1 MTGIYPQIIMGGIRM
16 KNKFRVMA
24 LALTAMIAALSMTA
38 CGDSDKS
45 SSTASSSS
53 KAESSEAESSQEA
66 GAVSAE
72 EPADDGGEDLGFT
85 EVEIFSGVEKEF
97 LNLNAVYF
105 QPVDMTGGYKAED
118 YDCHLELDVSALQNG
133 FGYGTGDW
141 VPYLTV
147 NYEVTKNDSGAKI
160 SEGTFM
166 PMAASDGPHYG
177 ANIKMDGDGLYTV
190 KFTVKFPDSS
200 TYLIHT
206 DNTGPEAHEFPA
218 AIEYTYDQWQFTN
231 GAWAE

>member
-1 MTGIYPQIIMGGIRM
+1 M
-16 KNKFRVMA
+16 KKFVKI
-24 LALTAMIAALSMTA
+24 LAAAICSAVIAASFAA
-38 CGDSDKS
+38 CSGNE
-45 SSTASSSS
+45 SSSS
-53 KAESSEAESSQEA
+53 KAKEEAKTVSAAETKKE
-66 GAVSAE
+66 SAE
-72 EPADDGGEDLGFT
+72 EKADEPDLGFT
-85 EVEIFSGVEKEF
+85 EVPIFEDIEKEF
-97 LNLNAVYF
+97 LNLTAVYF
-105 QPVDMTGGYKAED
+105 QAVDMTGGYKAED
-118 YDCHLELDVSALQNG
+118 YDCHLELDVKALKNG
-133 FGYGTGDW
+133 LGYGTGDW

-147 NYEVTKNDSGAKI
+147 NYEVTKNDTKAKV

-206 DNTGPEAHEFPA
+206 DETGPEAHAFPN
-218 AIEYTYDQWQFTN
+218 AIEYTYDKWQFTK

>member
-1 MTGIYPQIIMGGIRM
+1 M
-16 KNKFRVMA
+16 KKLVKI
-24 LALTAMIAALSMTA
+24 LAAALCTA
-38 CGDSDKS
+38 LVAASLAACNGNN
-45 SSTASSSS
+45 SSSS
-53 KAESSEAESSQEA
+53 KTNEASKTASAADTKTEST
-66 GAVSAE
+66 E
-72 EPADDGGEDLGFT
+72 EKKDDGADEPDLGFT
-85 EVEIFSGVEKEF
+85 EVPIFEDVEKEF
-97 LNLNAVYF
+97 LNLTAVYF
-105 QPVDMTGGYKAED
+105 QAVDMTGGYKAED
-118 YDCHLELDVSALQNG
+118 YDCHLELDVKALKNG
-133 FGYGTGDW
+133 LGYGTGDW

-147 NYEVTKNDSGAKI
+147 NYEVTKNDTKAKV

-206 DNTGPEAHEFPA
+206 DETGPESHSFPN
-218 AIEYTYDQWQFTN
+218 AIEYTYDKWQFTK

>member
-1 MTGIYPQIIMGGIRM
+1 M
-16 KNKFRVMA
+16 KKFVKI
-24 LALTAMIAALSMTA
+24 LAAAICSAVIAASFAA
-38 CGDSDKS
+38 CSGNE
-45 SSTASSSS
+45 SSSS
-53 KAESSEAESSQEA
+53 KAKEEAKTVSAAETKKE
-66 GAVSAE
+66 SAE
-72 EPADDGGEDLGFT
+72 EKADEPDLGFT
-85 EVEIFSGVEKEF
+85 EVPIFEDVEKEF
-97 LNLNAVYF
+97 LNLTAVYF
-105 QPVDMTGGYKAED
+105 QAVDMTGGYKAED
-118 YDCHLELDVSALQNG
+118 YDCHLELDVKALKNG
-133 FGYGTGDW
+133 LGYGTGDW

-147 NYEVTKNDSGAKI
+147 NYEVTKNDTKAKV

-206 DNTGPEAHEFPA
+206 DETGPETHAFPN
-218 AIEYTYDQWQFTN
+218 AIEYTYDQWQFTK

>member
-1 MTGIYPQIIMGGIRM
+1 MT
-16 KNKFRVMA
+16 
-24 LALTAMIAALSMTA
+24 
-38 CGDSDKS
+38 
-45 SSTASSSS
+45 
-53 KAESSEAESSQEA
+53 
-66 GAVSAE
+66 E
-72 EPADDGGEDLGFT
+72 ENDGGEEKDLGFT
-85 EVEIFSGVEKEF
+85 EVPIFEDVEKEF
-97 LNLNAVYF
+97 LNLTAVYF
-105 QPVDMTGGYKAED
+105 QAVDTTGGYKAAD
-118 YDCHLELDVSALQNG
+118 YDCHLELDVKALQNG
-133 FGYGTGDW
+133 LGYGTGDW

-147 NYEVTKNDSGAKI
+147 NYEVTKNDTKTKV

-206 DNTGPEAHEFPA
+206 DETGPETHAFPN
-218 AIEYTYDQWQFTN
+218 AIEYTYDQWQFTK

>member
-1 MTGIYPQIIMGGIRM
+1 M
-16 KNKFRVMA
+16 KKFVKI
-24 LALTAMIAALSMTA
+24 LAAAICSAVIAASFAA
-38 CGDSDKS
+38 CSGNE
-45 SSTASSSS
+45 SSSS
-53 KAESSEAESSQEA
+53 KAKEEAKTVSAAETKKE
-66 GAVSAE
+66 SAE
-72 EPADDGGEDLGFT
+72 EKADEPDLGFT
-85 EVEIFSGVEKEF
+85 EVPIFEDVEKEF
-97 LNLNAVYF
+97 LNLTAVYF
-105 QPVDMTGGYKAED
+105 QAVDMTGGYKAED
-118 YDCHLELDVSALQNG
+118 YDCHLELDVKALKNG
-133 FGYGTGDW
+133 LGYGTGDW

-147 NYEVTKNDSGAKI
+147 NYEVTKNDTKAKV

-206 DNTGPEAHEFPA
+206 DETGPEAHAFPN
-218 AIEYTYDQWQFTN
+218 AIEYTYDKWQFTK

>member
-1 MTGIYPQIIMGGIRM
+1 M
-16 KNKFRVMA
+16 KTLLRKLMSLMVAVLMA
-24 LALTAMIAALSMTA
+24 SVALTG
-38 CGDSDKS
+38 CGSSTTNTD
-45 SSTASSSS
+45 SSTA
-53 KAESSEAESSQEA
+53 ETSEAE
-66 GAVSAE
+66 
-72 EPADDGGEDLGFT
+72 PDLGFT

-105 QPVDMTGGYKAED
+105 QAVDMTGGYKAED
-118 YDCHLELDVSALQNG
+118 YDTHLELDVSALENG

-147 NYEVTKNDSGAKI
+147 NYEVSKNDGDFKTN
-160 SEGTFM
+160 GTFM

-177 ANIKMDGDGLYTV
+177 ANIKMDGDGVYTV

-206 DNTGPEAHEFPA
+206 DNTGPTEHKFPD
-218 AIEYTYDQWQFTN
+218 AIEYTYDSWQFTK

>member
-1 MTGIYPQIIMGGIRM
+1 M
-16 KNKFRVMA
+16 KKRFLAITCAAVMA
-24 LALTAMIAALSMTA
+24 AGCLAGCSSD
-38 CGDSDKS
+38 DSTDN
-45 SSTASSSS
+45 TTNNSSSS
-53 KAESSEAESSQEA
+53 SNTETDTEADAE
-66 GAVSAE
+66 
-72 EPADDGGEDLGFT
+72 DDGEDLGFT

-97 LNLNAVYF
+97 LSMNGVYF

-118 YDCHLELDVSALQNG
+118 YDCHLELDVSALQNDL
-133 FGYGTGDW
+133 GYGTGDW

-147 NYEVTKNDSGAKI
+147 EYEVSKNDGDYTT
-160 SEGTFM
+160 EGTFM

-190 KFTVKFPDSS
+190 KFTIKFPDSS

-206 DNTGPEAHEFPA
+206 DETGPDDHEFPD
-218 AIEYTYDQWQFTN
+218 AIEYTYDEWQFTD

>member
-1 MTGIYPQIIMGGIRM
+1 M
-16 KNKFRVMA
+16 KKFVKI
-24 LALTAMIAALSMTA
+24 LAAAICSAVIAASFAA
-38 CGDSDKS
+38 CSGNE
-45 SSTASSSS
+45 SSSS
-53 KAESSEAESSQEA
+53 KAKEEAKTVSAAETKKE
-66 GAVSAE
+66 SAE
-72 EPADDGGEDLGFT
+72 EKADEPDLGFT
-85 EVEIFSGVEKEF
+85 EVPIFEDVEKEF
-97 LNLNAVYF
+97 LNLTAVYF
-105 QPVDMTGGYKAED
+105 QAVDMTGGYKAED
-118 YDCHLELDVSALQNG
+118 YDCHLELDVKALKNG
-133 FGYGTGDW
+133 LGYGTGDW

-147 NYEVTKNDSGAKI
+147 NYEVTKNDTKAKV

-206 DNTGPEAHEFPA
+206 DETGPEAHAFPI
-218 AIEYTYDQWQFTN
+218 AIEYTYDKWQFTK

>member
-1 MTGIYPQIIMGGIRM
+1 MM
-16 KNKFRVMA
+16 KNLAKVLSVV
-24 LALTAMIAALSMTA
+24 LALVMVVACFAA
-38 CGDSDKS
+38 CGSKTVENETPS
-45 SSTASSSS
+45 AANETA
-53 KAESSEAESSQEA
+53 
-66 GAVSAE
+66 
-72 EPADDGGEDLGFT
+72 EPAPADEGEDLGFT

-133 FGYGTGDW
+133 LGYGTGDW

-147 NYEVTKNDSGAKI
+147 EYKVTKNDGDYEVS
-160 SEGTFM
+160 GTFM

-190 KFTVKFPDSS
+190 SFTVKFPDSS

-206 DNTGPEAHEFPA
+206 DNTGPEVHEFPD
-218 AIEYTYDQWQFTN
+218 AIEYTYDS
-231 GAWAE
+231 

>member
-1 MTGIYPQIIMGGIRM
+1 MT
-16 KNKFRVMA
+16 KFARFISTT
-24 LALTAMIAALSMTA
+24 LACSVLAIGLTACSKDEEKTPAPATENTGSVTQAQAA
-38 CGDSDKS
+38 
-45 SSTASSSS
+45 
-53 KAESSEAESSQEA
+53 E
-66 GAVSAE
+66 
-72 EPADDGGEDLGFT
+72 DDGEDLGFT

-118 YDCHLELDVSALQNG
+118 YDCHLELDVSALENG
-133 FGYGTGDW
+133 LGYGKGDW

-147 NYEVTKNDSGAKI
+147 EYEVSKNGGDYKTS
-160 SEGTFM
+160 GTFM

-177 ANIKMDGDGLYTV
+177 ANIKVDGDGLYTV
-190 KFTVKFPDSS
+190 TFTVKFPDSS

-206 DNTGPEAHEFPA
+206 DETGPETHAFPN
-218 AIEYTYDQWQFTN
+218 AIVYTYDKWQFTK

>member
-1 MTGIYPQIIMGGIRM
+1 MEANIM
-16 KNKFRVMA
+16 KKYSK
-24 LALTAMIAALSMTA
+24 IAAAILAVMMMSVSMSA
-38 CGDSDKS
+38 CD
-45 SSTASSSS
+45 STATESTADTESTAVTESAAADS
-53 KAESSEAESSQEA
+53 TAEAS
-66 GAVSAE
+66 
-72 EPADDGGEDLGFT
+72 ADDEECADLGFT

-133 FGYGTGDW
+133 LGYGTGDW

-147 NYEVTKNDSGAKI
+147 NYEVTKNDDGSKV

-177 ANIKMDGDGLYTV
+177 ANIKMAGDGLYTV

-206 DNTGPEAHEFPA
+206 DETGPETHEFPD
-218 AIEYTYDQWQFTN
+218 AIEYTYEEWQFTN

>member
-1 MTGIYPQIIMGGIRM
+1 MM
-16 KNKFRVMA
+16 KNLAKVLSVV
-24 LALTAMIAALSMTA
+24 LALVMVVACFAA
-38 CGDSDKS
+38 CGSKTVENETPS
-45 SSTASSSS
+45 AANETA
-53 KAESSEAESSQEA
+53 
-66 GAVSAE
+66 
-72 EPADDGGEDLGFT
+72 EPAPADEGEDLGFT

-133 FGYGTGDW
+133 LGYGTGDW

-147 NYEVTKNDSGAKI
+147 EYKVTKNDGDYEVS
-160 SEGTFM
+160 GTFM

-190 KFTVKFPDSS
+190 TFTVKFPDSS

-206 DNTGPEAHEFPA
+206 DNTGPEVHEFPD
-218 AIEYTYDQWQFTN
+218 AIEYTYDSWQFTD

>member
-1 MTGIYPQIIMGGIRM
+1 M
-16 KNKFRVMA
+16 KKITKIASLA
-24 LALTAMIAALSMTA
+24 LALSALTVTFSA
-38 CGDSDKS
+38 CGNNNTKAVVS
-45 SSTASSSS
+45 SAVSSAVNSV
-53 KAESSEAESSQEA
+53 ADDVAAAVVA
-66 GAVSAE
+66 GAA
-72 EPADDGGEDLGFT
+72 ADAADAGFT

-133 FGYGTGDW
+133 LGYGTGDW

-147 NYEVTKNDSGAKI
+147 EYEVKKNDGSYNVN
-160 SEGTFM
+160 GTFM

-177 ANIKMDGDGLYTV
+177 ANIKMSGDGLYTV
-190 KFTVKFPDSS
+190 TFTVKFPDSS

-206 DNTGPEAHEFPA
+206 DETGPDTHEFPS
-218 AIEYTYDQWQFTN
+218 AIVYTYDKWQFTK

>member
-1 MTGIYPQIIMGGIRM
+1 M
-16 KNKFRVMA
+16 KKYVRF
-24 LALTAMIAALSMTA
+24 IAAALCAAMLTVGMAA
-38 CGDSDKS
+38 CNNSNNNDQSSAASAAQTKTDSDS
-45 SSTASSSS
+45 NADANADADAA
-53 KAESSEAESSQEA
+53 AE
-66 GAVSAE
+66 
-72 EPADDGGEDLGFT
+72 DDGGKDLGFT

-118 YDCHLELDVSALQNG
+118 YDCHLELDVSALENGLG
-133 FGYGTGDW
+133 FGKGDW

-147 NYEVTKNDSGAKI
+147 NYEVTKNDTKKKI

-206 DNTGPEAHEFPA
+206 DETGPDTHEFPS
-218 AIEYTYDQWQFTN
+218 AIEYTYDNWQFTK

>member
-1 MTGIYPQIIMGGIRM
+1 M
-16 KNKFRVMA
+16 KKSTKILSLLIA
-24 LALTAMIAALSMTA
+24 LMMLVLGMVACSNNATPAANA
-38 CGDSDKS
+38 ADG
-45 SSTASSSS
+45 
-53 KAESSEAESSQEA
+53 E
-66 GAVSAE
+66 GE
-72 EPADDGGEDLGFT
+72 EEEDLGFT

-118 YDCHLELDVSALQNG
+118 YDCHLELDVSALKNG
-133 FGYGTGDW
+133 LGYGTGDW

-147 NYEVTKNDSGAKI
+147 EYEVSKNDGSFTDN
-160 SEGTFM
+160 GTFM

-177 ANIKMDGDGLYTV
+177 ANIKLNGDGLYTV
-190 KFTVKFPDSS
+190 TFTVKFPDSS

-206 DNTGPEAHEFPA
+206 DETGPDDHAFPS
-218 AIEYTYDQWQFTN
+218 AIVYTYDKWQFTD

>member
-1 MTGIYPQIIMGGIRM
+1 M
-16 KNKFRVMA
+16 KR
-24 LALTAMIAALSMTA
+24 LTKIATTALSMA
-38 CGDSDKS
+38 MLVGVAAGC
-45 SSTASSSS
+45 STPAQTS
-53 KAESSEAESSQEA
+53 APTTVATQADIEETEAEE
-66 GAVSAE
+66 
-72 EPADDGGEDLGFT
+72 EDLGFT

-105 QPVDMTGGYKAED
+105 QPVDMTGGYKASD
-118 YDCHLELDVSALQNG
+118 YDCHLELDVSALENG
-133 FGYGTGDW
+133 LGYGKGDW

-147 NYEVTKNDSGAKI
+147 EYVVTKNDGDFETS
-160 SEGTFM
+160 GTFM

-206 DNTGPEAHEFPA
+206 DNTGPDTHEFPKN
-218 AIEYTYDQWQFTN
+218 IEYTCDNWQFTN

>member
-1 MTGIYPQIIMGGIRM
+1 M
-16 KNKFRVMA
+16 KKFSKYLSLI
-24 LALTAMIAALSMTA
+24 LAVLMLVFVLSA
-38 CGDSDKS
+38 CGETQT
-45 SSTASSSS
+45 TA
-53 KAESSEAESSQEA
+53 ADSEAEAEA
-66 GAVSAE
+66 VTE
-72 EPADDGGEDLGFT
+72 VDDGEDLGFT

-118 YDCHLELDVSALQNG
+118 YDCHLELDVSALENG

-147 NYEVTKNDSGAKI
+147 EYEVSKNDGDFKDS
-160 SEGTFM
+160 GTFM

-177 ANIKMDGDGLYTV
+177 ANIKLDGDGEYTV
-190 KFTVKFPDSS
+190 TFTVKFPDSS

-206 DNTGPEAHEFPA
+206 DETGPDEHDFPD
-218 AIEYTYDQWQFTN
+218 AIVYTYEEWQFTD

>member
-1 MTGIYPQIIMGGIRM
+1 M
-16 KNKFRVMA
+16 KNLAKVLSVV
-24 LALTAMIAALSMTA
+24 LALVMVVACFAA
-38 CGDSDKS
+38 CGSKTVENETPS
-45 SSTASSSS
+45 AANETA
-53 KAESSEAESSQEA
+53 
-66 GAVSAE
+66 
-72 EPADDGGEDLGFT
+72 EPAPADEGEDLGFT

-133 FGYGTGDW
+133 LGYGTGDW

-147 NYEVTKNDSGAKI
+147 EYKVTKNDGDYEVS
-160 SEGTFM
+160 GTFM

-190 KFTVKFPDSS
+190 SFTVKFPDSS

-206 DNTGPEAHEFPA
+206 DNTGPEVHEFPD
-218 AIEYTYDQWQFTN
+218 AIEYTYDSWQFTD

>member
-1 MTGIYPQIIMGGIRM
+1 MEANIM
-16 KNKFRVMA
+16 KKYSK
-24 LALTAMIAALSMTA
+24 IAAAILAVMMMSVSMSA
-38 CGDSDKS
+38 CD
-45 SSTASSSS
+45 STA
-53 KAESSEAESSQEA
+53 AESTADTESTAVTESAAADSTAEAS
-66 GAVSAE
+66 
-72 EPADDGGEDLGFT
+72 ADDEEGADLGFT

-133 FGYGTGDW
+133 LGYGTGDW

-147 NYEVTKNDSGAKI
+147 NYEVTKNDDGSKV

-177 ANIKMDGDGLYTV
+177 ANIKMAGDGLYTV

-206 DNTGPEAHEFPA
+206 DETGPETHEFPD
-218 AIEYTYDQWQFTN
+218 AIEYTYEEWQFTN

>member
-1 MTGIYPQIIMGGIRM
+1 MKKFAKQIT
-16 KNKFRVMA
+16 V
-24 LALTAMIAALSMTA
+24 TAAAAAMMLSMAA
-38 CGDSDKS
+38 CGS
-45 SSTASSSS
+45 SSESTTA
-53 KAESSEAESSQEA
+53 AQTEAKTETSAPSTTEA
-66 GAVSAE
+66 TE
-72 EPADDGGEDLGFT
+72 DGGEDLGFT

-118 YDCHLELDVSALQNG
+118 YDCHLELDVSALASGIN
-133 FGYGTGDW
+133 FGYGNGDW

-147 NYEVTKNDSGAKI
+147 NYEVTKNDSGSKV

-206 DNTGPEAHEFPA
+206 DETGPDSHEFPA
-218 AIEYTYDQWQFTN
+218 AIEYTYDQWQFTD

>member
-1 MTGIYPQIIMGGIRM
+1 M
-16 KNKFRVMA
+16 KKYSKI
-24 LALTAMIAALSMTA
+24 IAAVLAVMMLSVSMAA
-38 CGDSDKS
+38 CN
-45 SSTASSSS
+45 STATGESTDGA
-53 KAESSEAESSQEA
+53 AEVGSVAATESAAEAPEA
-66 GAVSAE
+66 DAEPAE
-72 EPADDGGEDLGFT
+72 EEDGGEDLGFT

-133 FGYGTGDW
+133 LGYGTGDW

-147 NYEVTKNDSGAKI
+147 EYVVTKNDDN
-160 SEGTFM
+160 SEVSKGTFM

-177 ANIKMDGDGLYTV
+177 ANIKMAGDGLYTV

-206 DNTGPEAHEFPA
+206 DETGPETHEFPD
-218 AIEYTYDQWQFTN
+218 AIEYTYDKWQFTD

>member
-1 MTGIYPQIIMGGIRM
+1 M
-16 KNKFRVMA
+16 KNYKRV
-24 LALTAMIAALSMTA
+24 LALIFAAIMMMSAAA
-38 CGDSDKS
+38 C
-45 SSTASSSS
+45 STADQD
-53 KAESSEAESSQEA
+53 ATTA
-66 GAVSAE
+66 GSTSAAE
-72 EPADDGGEDLGFT
+72 EDDLGFT

-118 YDCHLELDVSALQNG
+118 YDCHLELDVSALENG
-133 FGYGTGDW
+133 FGYGKGDW

-147 NYEVTKNDSGAKI
+147 EYKVDKNDGSF
-160 SEGTFM
+160 SDNGTFM

-177 ANIKMDGDGLYTV
+177 ANIKLNGDGLYTV
-190 KFTVKFPDSS
+190 TFTVKFPDSS

-206 DNTGPEAHEFPA
+206 DETGPDAHEFPA
-218 AIEYTYDQWQFTN
+218 AIEYTYDQWQFTD

>member
-1 MTGIYPQIIMGGIRM
+1 M
-16 KNKFRVMA
+16 KKYLKA
-24 LALTAMIAALSMTA
+24 IAAAMCLTMMAAGMAS
-38 CGDSDKS
+38 C
-45 SSTASSSS
+45 STTGETS
-53 KAESSEAESSQEA
+53 KDDTTPSVVSQDERKEVEDES
-66 GAVSAE
+66 
-72 EPADDGGEDLGFT
+72 GEDLGFT

-133 FGYGTGDW
+133 LGYGTGDW

-147 NYEVTKNDSGAKI
+147 NYEVTKNDTKAKV

-190 KFTVKFPDSS
+190 KFTVKFPDSN

-206 DNTGPEAHEFPA
+206 DETGPETHEFPS
-218 AIEYTYDQWQFTN
+218 AIEYTYDKWQFTK